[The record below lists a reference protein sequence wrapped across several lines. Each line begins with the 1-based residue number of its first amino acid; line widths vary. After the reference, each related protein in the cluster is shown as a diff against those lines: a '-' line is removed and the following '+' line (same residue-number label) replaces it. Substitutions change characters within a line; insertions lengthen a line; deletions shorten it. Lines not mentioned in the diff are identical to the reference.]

1 MGVASIREGHGMT
14 MPPPRRR
21 LLILTLARF
30 REILWGE
37 SGGLIRFG
45 LFDLNGRKGDAPNK

>member
-1 MGVASIREGHGMT
+1 MT

-45 LFDLNGRKGDAPNK
+45 LFDLNGRKGDAPSK